1 MLAPPWLW
9 GCADREQHV
18 RPARAEEHAGEVAR
32 AAWSR
37 QPLYR
42 RYLTA
47 GLDIEAILP
56 LCSAASVQFGTLFP

>member
-1 MLAPPWLW
+1 M
-9 GCADREQHV
+9 
-18 RPARAEEHAGEVAR
+18 RPARVEEHAGEVAR